1 MAAQLTLYTNN
12 SDPKRAFKSLANAKD
27 FGGGTFHLKEPL
39 DSLHPVIQIS
49 KEALGENWWLFN
61 YARIPKFNNR
71 YYFAK
76 FITQRGEIME
86 YQLDVDVLMTY
97 KTELIKRSYMI
108 ERCESSLS
116 YSLKYA
122 DSERP
127 MQADKW
133 AVFKVIGNL
142 DETTGGIYTLT
153 VAGGGSGV

>member
-12 SDPKRAFKSLANAKD
+12 SDPKRAFKSLANNKD
-27 FGGGTFHLKEPL
+27 FAGGTFHLKDPL

-49 KEALGENWWLFN
+49 KEALGDQWWLYN

-86 YQLDVDVLMTY
+86 YQLDVDALSTY
-97 KTELIKRSYMI
+97 ATALCQKSFEL
-108 ERCESSLS
+108 ERCESTKAS
-116 YSLKYA
+116 SLKFA

>member
-12 SDPKRAFKSLANAKD
+12 SDPKRAFKSLANNKD
-27 FGGGTFHLKEPL
+27 FGGGTFHLKDPL
-39 DSLHPVIQIS
+39 DSLHPVLQIS
-49 KEALGENWWLFN
+49 KEALGDHWWLYN

-71 YYFAK
+71 YYFATFK
-76 FITQRGEIME
+76 TQQGEIME
-86 YQLDVDVLMTY
+86 YQLDVDVLSTY
-97 KTELIKRSYMI
+97 AIELCNRSYEI
-108 ERCESSLS
+108 ERCISKKSRDL
-116 YSLKYA
+116 LFA
-122 DSERP
+122 DPERP